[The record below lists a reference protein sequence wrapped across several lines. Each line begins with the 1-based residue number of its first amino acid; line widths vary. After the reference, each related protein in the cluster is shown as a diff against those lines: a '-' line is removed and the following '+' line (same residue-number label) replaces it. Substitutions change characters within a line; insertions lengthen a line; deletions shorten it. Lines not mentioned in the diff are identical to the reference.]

1 VLIRHTCRHRAI
13 ADLGALRAR
22 TGSAAQQVDGSTP
35 DEAEVFGGVA
45 GVGAIGALYA
55 MKRSW
60 DPLPSVKAAGFT
72 RVDVSSCVENKL
84 VVEKWRGKP
93 IFVLRKTAEMVAAQS
108 EAQTARDVV
117 VDGAHYMIAIGL
129 CTHLGCIPGY
139 SATDKSFL
147 CACHGGTYDATADVT
162 KAPPPRGLD
171 IPPFKIDGTK
181 LVLGET
187 GPEYEK
193 MLADGTTLPV

>member
-1 VLIRHTCRHRAI
+1 MANDTKGRRDFMGMA
-13 ADLGALRAR
+13 LGGFTAL
-22 TGSAAQQVDGSTP
+22 
-35 DEAEVFGGVA
+35 GG
-45 GVGAIGALYA
+45 IGALYA
-55 MKRSW
+55 MKRTW

-72 RVDVSSCVENKL
+72 TIDVSAAPENVL

-93 IFVLRKTAEMVAAQS
+93 IFILKQSKEMMAKMK
-108 EAQTARDVV
+108 EEDKKRLINIGD
-117 VDGAHYMIAIGL
+117 AHYAVCVGL
-129 CTHLGCIPGY
+129 CTHLGCIPGCN
-139 SATDKSFL
+139 AEDHSFL
-147 CACHGGTYDATADVT
+147 CACHGGMYDSSANVT

-193 MLADGTTLPV
+193 MLADGITLPV